1 MSAEQMF
8 RDLLRER
15 AAAEPAERPR
25 RSRRHLT
32 DDQAARLLDAAA
44 AVLAATRGLVSV
56 GEQVLRERRDD
67 LLARSNGAGR
77 DERPEQANETNGQRT
92 HIDLTY

>member
-1 MSAEQMF
+1 MI

-15 AAAEPAERPR
+15 AEAEPSERPR
-25 RSRRHLT
+25 RLRRHLT
-32 DDQAARLLDAAA
+32 DDQAARLLEAAA
-44 AVLAATRGLVSV
+44 AVLAATKGLVSV

-67 LLARSNGAGR
+67 LLARAAGS
-77 DERPEQANETNGQRT
+77 ERPDPANDTNGQKRT